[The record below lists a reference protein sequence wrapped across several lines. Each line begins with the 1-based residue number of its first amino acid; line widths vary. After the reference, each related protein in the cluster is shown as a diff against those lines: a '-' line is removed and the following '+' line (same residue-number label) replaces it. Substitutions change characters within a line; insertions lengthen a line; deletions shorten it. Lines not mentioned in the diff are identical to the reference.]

1 MKRYAVAGAALCL
14 FMLALFG
21 LAQLLDVPVLAD
33 ESPDLGS
40 AGAGAALAGVALLV
54 GDVLL
59 PVPSSAVMIA
69 NGALFGPV
77 VGALLSLVGS
87 QAAALVGFAIGRRG
101 GPLLERAVSPA
112 QRERTAAAL
121 ERRGA
126 VAVVVSRPVP
136 VVAET
141 VTILAGASG
150 MPFRRFALA
159 ALVGSLPPAVA
170 YALAGSLATRFSE
183 SVVVFAG
190 VLLLAGLFWF
200 AERRLSVA

>member
-150 MPFRRFALA
+150 MPLRRFALA

-200 AERRLSVA
+200 AERRMRVA

>member
-1 MKRYAVAGAALCL
+1 
-14 FMLALFG
+14 
-21 LAQLLDVPVLAD
+21 
-33 ESPDLGS
+33 
-40 AGAGAALAGVALLV
+40 
-54 GDVLL
+54 
-59 PVPSSAVMIA
+59 
-69 NGALFGPV
+69 
-77 VGALLSLVGS
+77 
-87 QAAALVGFAIGRRG
+87 
-101 GPLLERAVSPA
+101 
-112 QRERTAAAL
+112 
-121 ERRGA
+121 
-126 VAVVVSRPVP
+126 

-200 AERRLSVA
+200 AERRLGVA